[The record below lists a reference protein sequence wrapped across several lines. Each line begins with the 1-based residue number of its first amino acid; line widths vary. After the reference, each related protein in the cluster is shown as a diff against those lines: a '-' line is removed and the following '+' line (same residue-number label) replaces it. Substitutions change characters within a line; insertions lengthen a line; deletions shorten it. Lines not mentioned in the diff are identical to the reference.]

1 VLTLITSHLEWMNS
15 RVRNNPR
22 PRGKWSSSEPTNPIH
37 CIDIELKVKGIRT
50 LYDSFR
56 DYIAVE
62 TLDGELKFQT
72 EGFGLQD
79 ARKGTI
85 FQSFPSV
92 LHLQLKRHEYDMQR
106 DSIVKVRTTYIPE
119 ELLVRF

>member
-1 VLTLITSHLEWMNS
+1 M
-15 RVRNNPR
+15 
-22 PRGKWSSSEPTNPIH
+22 K
-37 CIDIELKVKGIRT
+37 T

-62 TLDGELKFQT
+62 RLDGENKYDA

-92 LHLQLKRHEYDMQR
+92 LHLRLKRFVGGTQLNGT
-106 DSIVKVRTTYIPE
+106 VKVYIAHVLNEP
-119 ELLVRF
+119 LVRF